1 MEVPSLQDYK
11 NCTLII
17 KYTQTEHSHDGYC
30 SDPGEKYETLN
41 GEKIKPSKNKKLDS
55 SKEKKM
61 YKKKIHLVNL
71 NNNLT
76 TVYNGKIY
84 IKREYYESFK
94 QKYLPDVLHGNG
106 YCGVYEKK
114 YSIHKMKVFI

>member
-1 MEVPSLQDYK
+1 MEVQSSQNYK

-30 SDPGEKYETLN
+30 SDPGEEYETLN
-41 GEKIKPSKNKKLDS
+41 GVKIKPFNYEEFETSNSEEQEPSNYEELEPSKK
-55 SKEKKM
+55 KKM

-71 NNNLT
+71 NSNLT

-84 IKREYYESFK
+84 TIGSR
-94 QKYLPDVLHGNG
+94 
-106 YCGVYEKK
+106 
-114 YSIHKMKVFI
+114 